1 MTRARMT
8 PVRAVALGGLVVGTL
23 DILDA
28 FLFFGIRYDVAPSRI
43 LHSIAAGLIGRDAAI
58 AGGAATAALGLALHF
73 FIALTIVTA
82 FYLAARGAPALA
94 RRPLVTGPLY
104 GLAVYAVMNY
114 VVIPL
119 SAAPGAGVVPPT
131 PVLASGLLI
140 HIFGVGIPA
149 VFFARLALG
158 KNGPSGTRP

>member
-1 MTRARMT
+1 MTRARVT

-28 FLFFGIRYDVAPSRI
+28 FLFFGLRFGVAPSRI

-58 AGGAATAALGLALHF
+58 AGGMATAALGLALHF
-73 FIALTIVTA
+73 FIAMTIVTV
-82 FYLAARGAPALA
+82 FYLAARRAPALA

-114 VVIPL
+114 IVIPL
-119 SAAPGAGVVPPT
+119 SAAPGAGGIPPT
-131 PVLASGLLI
+131 PVLVNGLLI

-158 KNGPSGTRP
+158 RNGAPGTRP